1 MRGLRKVHQC
11 TLHSRGKYV
20 FTIYLTYSFILLM
33 NSNMSIEIIKVSIT
47 VIALL
52 QILCITGSKETLD
65 KENKR
70 IENVLNSFT
79 YKKINKL
86 YK

>member
-1 MRGLRKVHQC
+1 MRGLGEVHQC
-11 TLHSRGKYV
+11 TPHSNGKYV
-20 FTIYLTYSFILLM
+20 FTIYFTSSFILLM

-70 IENVLNSFT
+70 IENVLNSFFV
-79 YKKINKL
+79 
-86 YK
+86 

>member
-1 MRGLRKVHQC
+1 MRDLGKVHQC
-11 TLHSRGKYV
+11 TLHFNEKYV
-20 FTIYLTYSFILLM
+20 FTIYFTYSFILLM

-52 QILCITGSKETLD
+52 QILCIAGSKETLD
-65 KENKR
+65 KENKK
-70 IENVLNSFT
+70 IENVLNSFA
-79 YKKINKL
+79 YKEINKL